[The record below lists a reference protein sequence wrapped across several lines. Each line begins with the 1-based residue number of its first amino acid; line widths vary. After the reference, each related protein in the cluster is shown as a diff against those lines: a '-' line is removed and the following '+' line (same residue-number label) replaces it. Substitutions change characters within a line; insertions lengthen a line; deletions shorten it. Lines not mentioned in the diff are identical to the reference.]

1 MRISVILELEEVGAG
16 AAAGV
21 AGGWF
26 NIVITTGDGVLLW
39 QKRMR
44 GKARPFVKDVGV
56 LLLYSNRPIFVTV
69 RGRGLIFSVVHLPPI
84 TIDSP
89 FTFTILII
97 FFTDTFAT

>member
-16 AAAGV
+16 AAAGA

-44 GKARPFVKDVGV
+44 GKLD
-56 LLLYSNRPIFVTV
+56 LLLRTWECCSSIP
-69 RGRGLIFSVVHLPPI
+69 
-84 TIDSP
+84 
-89 FTFTILII
+89 
-97 FFTDTFAT
+97 TDLSLLQYEVAALSFPWYICHP